1 MDQLT
6 ISIPAD
12 HISPSQLDYLRRFT
26 AANDALLRT
35 ALPAQN
41 TDITVDAGAVS
52 FPWFQVAG
60 SAMPQTY
67 FISQLVKKAKAD
79 AGDVPVFDA
88 FNDLLLW
95 LGYPAGY
102 RWPDEPPRQ
111 PPRQPDESLR
121 QPGEPP
127 RQPPLQP

>member
-1 MDQLT
+1 MDQLI

-52 FPWFQVAG
+52 FPWFQVAE

-67 FISQLVKKAKAD
+67 FISQLVKRAKTGS
-79 AGDVPVFDA
+79 GDVPVFNSLDELIA
-88 FNDLLLW
+88 W

-102 RWPDEPPRQ
+102 RWPDEPPKTH
-111 PPRQPDESLR
+111 S
-121 QPGEPP
+121 
-127 RQPPLQP
+127 